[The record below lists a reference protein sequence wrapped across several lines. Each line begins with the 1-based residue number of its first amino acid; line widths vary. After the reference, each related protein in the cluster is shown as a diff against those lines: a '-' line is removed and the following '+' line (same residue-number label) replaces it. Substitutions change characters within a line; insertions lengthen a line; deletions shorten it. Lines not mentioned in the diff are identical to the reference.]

1 LIRTYSLF
9 FIEAVFAAFSF
20 AEAQKVQVKVLDAD
34 TGRPVPFSYIAYE
47 LTGKKQ
53 FTDPQGW
60 IKLEQGAN
68 VSFRHPLYLS
78 KSITITKENPFEVL
92 LEPNTNL
99 APIQIRYQAGL
110 LAIQEHQK
118 NLNETYTPN
127 KYSHDYL
134 TYSNILLTEKPEE
147 EGKLPDTINEID
159 LIEKRRFLLPDKNY
173 AKIVSARYADGDT
186 STVGIVP
193 TLGFHLSDKNEY
205 IRSYDVNYYNPLF
218 KNAERRY
225 EYVML
230 DTLDF
235 DGIQVYAIY
244 FKPKDNKRFVSL
256 SGILFLTGKRF
267 ELWKAHYW
275 PTNKGQTD
283 FLAAYDYG
291 ISSKNTRYIQKIAL
305 SITLNNVPRNRRKSL
320 IHYKSKSTA
329 PNFEV
334 GDESNAKWL
343 EMAIFD
349 EKEQSSE
356 DNTWMMQQ
364 VVDRNKLEF
373 IEKDTVDKK
382 LITLNTLKWLY
393 YLYDGKIGY
402 RGSFFDLNN
411 VFAIN
416 RFEAVRIGLGIQS
429 HENLSDW
436 FTFGGYIGYGF
447 KDGGVKYGVNVGA
460 YLDRQR
466 KSLFSLHI
474 ARDLLEPGLVK
485 HLQVREDLVRNFF
498 TSRMDDYQSEQIT
511 FRTKLSAYLT
521 AGIDLNNYTL
531 QPFYD
536 YRYNIEGT
544 ENQDPP
550 QTFRFTETT
559 LLAKIGSPFSED
571 QNLRKILYRKRALQG
586 NFYLRATKGW
596 VSSLGG
602 QYDYWKLNGM
612 VRSNLRIGHQS
623 ELGMVVDAGIMTI
636 DQPYQI
642 NFGTPGTEFKFTGII
657 IKNAFQTM
665 QLYDFFTDRYIN
677 SFLDY
682 NVGNVLFRKSKYK
695 PELSFALN
703 VGWGRLKGSKE
714 IHELITVQDY
724 TNGYVEGGI
733 VLNNLL
739 RLKIYRYFYGGLGL
753 GTYVGYGPGADN
765 GAFAVRIS
773 YEVGAL

>member
-1 LIRTYSLF
+1 
-9 FIEAVFAAFSF
+9 
-20 AEAQKVQVKVLDAD
+20 
-34 TGRPVPFSYIAYE
+34 
-47 LTGKKQ
+47 
-53 FTDPQGW
+53 
-60 IKLEQGAN
+60 
-68 VSFRHPLYLS
+68 
-78 KSITITKENPFEVL
+78 
-92 LEPNTNL
+92 
-99 APIQIRYQAGL
+99 
-110 LAIQEHQK
+110 
-118 NLNETYTPN
+118 
-127 KYSHDYL
+127 
-134 TYSNILLTEKPEE
+134 
-147 EGKLPDTINEID
+147 
-159 LIEKRRFLLPDKNY
+159 
-173 AKIVSARYADGDT
+173 
-186 STVGIVP
+186 
-193 TLGFHLSDKNEY
+193 
-205 IRSYDVNYYNPLF
+205 
-218 KNAERRY
+218 
-225 EYVML
+225 
-230 DTLDF
+230 
-235 DGIQVYAIY
+235 
-244 FKPKDNKRFVSL
+244 
-256 SGILFLTGKRF
+256 
-267 ELWKAHYW
+267 
-275 PTNKGQTD
+275 
-283 FLAAYDYG
+283 
-291 ISSKNTRYIQKIAL
+291 
-305 SITLNNVPRNRRKSL
+305 
-320 IHYKSKSTA
+320 
-329 PNFEV
+329 
-334 GDESNAKWL
+334 
-343 EMAIFD
+343 
-349 EKEQSSE
+349 
-356 DNTWMMQQ
+356 MMQQ
-364 VVDRNKLEF
+364 VVDRDKLEF

-521 AGIDLNNYTL
+521 AGIDLNNYKL

-544 ENQDPP
+544 ENQDLP